1 MGRKDFRGEV
11 WTTVHPDILERIVA
25 VNDEPIDDNDGRDFH
40 SRHAVELMQQFFKE
54 RIWTTYAINGTG
66 ANILALKSMLPRDGC
81 IVCASQ
87 THVNTHECG
96 AFEYTL
102 GCKIL
107 ECECDDGKLTVDA
120 VAARLKAARRF
131 GYVPQVVV
139 ITQPTEFGTMYSLDE
154 LKTLCDYAHSLKMT
168 VYIDGARIG
177 NAVVALNTTLTEM
190 IEGTGVDAFSWGAT
204 KAGAMFGEMVVF
216 RREEW
221 GASLPYLQK
230 QSMQHLDKSQFLGVQ
245 AEYLLESGLWLENAR
260 LANQAAK
267 RLEARLRQIGIPL
280 RYPVETNMVFC
291 ILTPEQL
298 KAVTQVFDAH
308 YWDEPT
314 HVVRLACTYK
324 TTDEAIDTLVA
335 QLA

>member
-11 WTTVHPDILERIVA
+11 WTTIHPKLLERIAA
-25 VNDEPIDDNDGRDFH
+25 VNAEPVDGGNGNDSH
-40 SRHAVELMQQFFKE
+40 SRHAVELMQNFFTEK
-54 RIWTTYAINGTG
+54 IWTTFAINGTA
-66 ANILALKSMLPRDGC
+66 ANILALKSMLPRNGC
-81 IVCASQ
+81 IVCAAQ

-107 ECECDDGKLTVDA
+107 DCECDNGKLTPEV
-120 VAARLKAARRF
+120 VAARLKAASRY

-154 LKTLCDYAHSLKMT
+154 LKVLCDYAHGRKMA
-168 VYIDGARIG
+168 VYMDGARIG
-177 NAVVALNTTLTEM
+177 NAVVALNTSITEM
-190 IEGTGVDAFSWGAT
+190 IEGTGIDAFSWGAT

-221 GASLPYLQK
+221 GANLPYLQK

-245 AEYLLESGLWLENAR
+245 AEYLLESGLWLKNAR
-260 LANQAAK
+260 LANDAAK
-267 RLEARLRQIGIPL
+267 RLEKKLCEIGIQIF
-280 RYPVETNMVFC
+280 YPVETNMVFC
-291 ILTPEQL
+291 VLSPEQL
-298 KAVTQVFDAH
+298 KRITQVFDAH

-314 HVVRLACTYK
+314 HVVRLACTYL
-324 TTDEAIDTLVA
+324 TTDEAVETLIA
-335 QLA
+335 QLS